1 MAGVFSPP
9 HSFTAR
15 DCIQDLN
22 CCQTPGL
29 FGWNKRKAWLEYEN
43 GRSTTGS
50 NDDKAV
56 NDDDDDKKEKQRF
69 ERKQVTKR
77 IHTVTIQPS
86 KIGSEQT
93 ARAR

>member
-1 MAGVFSPP
+1 M
-9 HSFTAR
+9 
-15 DCIQDLN
+15 
-22 CCQTPGL
+22 
-29 FGWNKRKAWLEYEN
+29 EYEN
-43 GRSTTGS
+43 RRSTTGS